1 MQSLSVEDFQKI
13 EIERL
18 EARVV
23 ALDLEN
29 RALTRQLGKAEK
41 KKCWPQVAAAV
52 AVILLAE
59 LVSVLVL
66 R

>member
-1 MQSLSVEDFQKI
+1 MTVEEFQQK

-41 KKCWPQVAAAV
+41 NKCWPQVAAAV
-52 AVILLAE
+52 GVILLADV
-59 LVSVLVL
+59 LSVLVL

>member
-1 MQSLSVEDFQKI
+1 MTVEEFQQK

-41 KKCWPQVAAAV
+41 NKCWPQVAPAV
-52 AVILLAE
+52 CVILLAE
-59 LVSVLVL
+59 FLSVLVL